1 MLKILMN
8 SLKDIS
14 KWVQF
19 YKAAAVQAYIFAKK
33 RTPLEKNF
41 NIYAKI
47 LKKPILH
54 RGTTWEAYLEPVFRT
69 SAMELFYKK
78 Y

>member
-1 MLKILMN
+1 MD

-33 RTPLEKNF
+33 RAPSEENF
-41 NIYAKI
+41 NNYAKI
-47 LKKPILH
+47 LITPILH
-54 RGTTWEAYLEPVFRT
+54 RGTTWETYLEPVFGT

>member
-1 MLKILMN
+1 MD

-19 YKAAAVQAYIFAKK
+19 YKAAAVQANIFAKK
-33 RTPLEKNF
+33 RTPSEENF
-41 NIYAKI
+41 NNYAKI
-47 LKKPILH
+47 LITPILH
-54 RGTTWEAYLEPVFRT
+54 RGTTWETYLEPVFGT